1 MKVFP
6 PLLALST
13 GDWHEKDRE
22 MQVGDLFIQRVDLL
36 RFGIL
41 TKQGRDL

>member
-1 MKVFP
+1 V
-6 PLLALST
+6 ALVT
-13 GDWHEKDRE
+13 GDWQEKDRE

-36 RFGIL
+36 ASFWDIL